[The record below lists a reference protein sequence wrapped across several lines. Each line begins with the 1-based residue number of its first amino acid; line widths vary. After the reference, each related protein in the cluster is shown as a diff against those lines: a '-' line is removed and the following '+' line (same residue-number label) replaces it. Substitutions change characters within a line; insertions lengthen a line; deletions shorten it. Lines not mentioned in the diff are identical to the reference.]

1 MMKFDLK
8 QLTRKLHEELPLLQQ
23 KFSVKSLAVF
33 GSVARHDVH
42 PRDLDLLVDFYEP
55 PGLFG
60 FVALENHL
68 ADLLGI
74 KIDLVM
80 REALKPRLGKTILQ
94 EMVVV

>member
-1 MMKFDLK
+1 MKFNLE

-33 GSVARHDVH
+33 GSVARNDAR

-80 REALKPRLGKTILQ
+80 REALKPRLGNTILQ

>member
-1 MMKFDLK
+1 MKFNLE

-33 GSVARHDVH
+33 GSVARNDAR

-60 FVALENHL
+60 FIALENHL

-80 REALKPRLGKTILQ
+80 REALKPRLGNTILQ

>member
-1 MMKFDLK
+1 MKFNLE
-8 QLTRKLHEELPLLQQ
+8 QLTRKLHEELPLLQR

-33 GSVARHDVH
+33 GSVARHDAH
-42 PRDLDLLVDFYEP
+42 PHDLDLLVDFYEP

-68 ADLLGI
+68 ADLLGV

-80 REALKPRLGKTILQ
+80 REALKPRLGITILQ
-94 EMVVV
+94 EMIPV

>member
-1 MMKFDLK
+1 MKFNLE

-33 GSVARHDVH
+33 GSVARNDAR

-80 REALKPRLGKTILQ
+80 REALKPRLGNTSLQ

>member
-1 MMKFDLK
+1 MKSDLEK
-8 QLTRKLHEELPLLQQ
+8 LTRKLHEELPLLQQ

-33 GSVARHDVH
+33 GSVARHDAH

-80 REALKPRLGKTILQ
+80 REALKPRLGNNILQ

>member
-1 MMKFDLK
+1 MKFNLE

-33 GSVARHDVH
+33 GSVARNDAR

-60 FVALENHL
+60 FIALENHL

-80 REALKPRLGKTILQ
+80 REALKPRLGNAILQ

>member
-1 MMKFDLK
+1 MKFNLE

-33 GSVARHDVH
+33 GSVARNDAR

-80 REALKPRLGKTILQ
+80 REALKPRLGNNILQ